1 MQKYKIKT
9 FLNQTITLA
18 VDTLRRASV
27 GKYLVDQGVSSTIES
42 IRKINYKGVN
52 YSFGTPNRLCEYRVD
67 SFATKEPETLEWID
81 SIPLDSVVWDIG
93 ANIGLYSVYAAK
105 TRNSSVFAF
114 EPSVFNLELLARNI
128 FLNDLTNKVVI
139 VPLPL
144 NDHVGYSNMR
154 MTSTEW
160 GGALSSFDH
169 DLGFDGEK
177 VRKVFEFRVV
187 GVSMEGAK
195 RLLGIPQP
203 DYIKMDVDGIEHFIL
218 KGGADVLK
226 KVKGLL
232 IEVNDDFEEQASQC
246 KELLQEAGLTLKE
259 KRHGDIF
266 EENASLFKNCYNQIW
281 AR

>member
-1 MQKYKIKT
+1 MIKSLINNT
-9 FLNQTITLA
+9 VIQFLT
-18 VDTLRRASV
+18 VLRKFSA
-27 GKYLVDQGVSSTIES
+27 GKYLIDQGVSSTVES
-42 IRKINYKGVN
+42 VRTVSFKGT
-52 YSFGTPNRLCEYRVD
+52 SFIFATPNRLSEYRAD

-93 ANIGLYSVYAAK
+93 ANVGLYSVYAAR

-128 FLNDLTNKVVI
+128 FLNNLTNKVVI

-144 NDHVGYSNMR
+144 NDRVGYSNMR
-154 MTSTEW
+154 MTTTEW

-177 VRKVFEFRVV
+177 VRKVFEFKVV
-187 GVSMEGAK
+187 GVSMEDAK
-195 RLLGIPQP
+195 HHLGIPQP

-232 IEVNDDFEEQASQC
+232 IEVNDDFDEQASQC
-246 KELLQEAGLTLKE
+246 EALLQEAGLTLKE
-259 KRHGDIF
+259 KRHGDVF
-266 EENASLFKNCYNQIW
+266 EEDASLFKNCYNQIW